1 MGQVY
6 YYVRPGLTK
15 RVPAICMLLSSP
27 FQEHVSYFEINVLL
41 LLRASIIEETVGIK
55 IQEAG
60 SLANLSS

>member
-1 MGQVY
+1 MY

-27 FQEHVSYFEINVLL
+27 FQERVSYFEIIMLL
-41 LLRASIIEETVGIK
+41 LQRASIIEENVGIK

-60 SLANLSS
+60 SLAKPK